1 MLYSIYRL
9 RIFSEKKAQ
18 FSGHCLSGQQGVNTP
33 KEEKE
38 RNWNRNFLLH
48 LCMINDLLDHKSNI
62 NPGSWMINLEAVEQC
77 AHRRKNKSIS
87 SQLTEHKTKG
97 SNNWKISKM
106 WCRELGDIHWHSHT
120 MQRQQERTRFIRL
133 IRGTIPRHHKLTSN
147 DPNNLDS
154 NRTIHQEAVSCLTTL
169 PTSRLNWWESCPSV
183 YLTLQIDDAF
193 SHIQDQ
199 QVA

>member
-1 MLYSIYRL
+1 M
-9 RIFSEKKAQ
+9 KKKGQ
-18 FSGHCLSGQQGVNTP
+18 FSGDCLSGQQGVNTP

-38 RNWNRNFLLH
+38 RNWNHNFLLH
-48 LCMINDLLDHKSNI
+48 LCMINDLLDHNFNI

-183 YLTLQIDDAF
+183 YLTLQIDDAI